1 MKKTEIAVIIAI
13 ASLIGLAVFAIFP
26 DLSKSVTFG
35 QALGKPGE
43 EFKISG
49 VLDKTQEIR
58 YDPEMNADVTIF
70 SMIDSDGKSET
81 VYLAEAKPQG
91 LEQSESID
99 LYGSYEDGEFH
110 ASKMLMKCPSKYNDQ
125 KHALDG
131 TAQNMSH

>member
-1 MKKTEIAVIIAI
+1 MKKSQIALIILIAAVIGVMVVNY
-13 ASLIGLAVFAIFP
+13 ASLSTSETFTKAIESP
-26 DLSKSVTFG
+26 
-35 QALGKPGE
+35 GK
-43 EFKISG
+43 EFKITG
-49 VLDKTQEIR
+49 TLDKTQEVR

-70 SMIDSDGKSET
+70 SMVDSDGKSET

-99 LYGSYEDGEFH
+99 LYGSYEGGEFH

-131 TAQNMSH
+131 TAQNMSN